1 MVNLPNDKKSEAWI
15 PSPDVEKKSFKWK
28 RLLLGTIFV
37 SLGVTATTVGMASIN
52 YRLTHIVA
60 DGGIVNGRTVRL
72 TAPKNG
78 YLKAFYAKPGIQV
91 KSGQVLAR
99 VDPEVVPQE
108 QYQEKQFGLQLARAE
123 DQQIRRKL
131 ERDKLATEVQSNQ
144 AQLIAARQSL
154 DFLKKQLKTLENQY
168 QAVQAV
174 DIKLATEAVS
184 QKQAAVKLALAE
196 ATAARSDYQ
205 RFQKLQAQ
213 GAVSQQQLDKLRFA
227 SQAADARV
235 RQAQATLRS
244 AQTSLDGAKRGV
256 ALSNQENLDNSLSQQ
271 RSKLQQ
277 AIQEQQM
284 LVNTLTAK
292 VSSSRQQ
299 LNQSLA
305 LSKNRVAPIAIP
317 QKIQSDSQSQKLQA
331 PFNGVVYTTH
341 SEQGEQVSNSQP
353 ILTLL
358 NCNDLW
364 VETVIKADDAVR
376 IDTNKAAKVKLSS
389 TKQTFSGE
397 VDIIQPLGSID
408 INSQSQGVGV
418 KALSS
423 VVPPNLVGQS
433 LMRVTVKI
441 PQTNLHTQSQRFCG
455 IGQSAQVTFS
465 QK

>member
-1 MVNLPNDKKSEAWI
+1 MVNLPNEKSEVWI

-37 SLGVTATTVGMASIN
+37 GLGVTATTVGMASIN
-52 YRLTHIVA
+52 YRLTHIVV
-60 DGGIVNGRTVRL
+60 DGGVVNGRTVRL

-78 YLKAFYAKPGIQV
+78 NLKAFYAKPGIKV

-99 VDPEVVPQE
+99 INPEVVPQE

-123 DQQIRRKL
+123 DEQIQRKL
-131 ERDKLATEVQSNQ
+131 QREQLAGEVQSNQ

-154 DFLKKQLKTLENQY
+154 NFLKNQLQTLENQY

-174 DIKLATEAVS
+174 DVKLAIETVS
-184 QKQAAVKLALAE
+184 QKQAAVKSALAE

-213 GAVSQQQLDKLRFA
+213 GAVSQQKVESLRFA

-235 RQAQATLRS
+235 NQAQAALRS
-244 AQTSLDGAKRGV
+244 AQTALDGAKRGI
-256 ALSNQENLDNSLSQQ
+256 ANQNNLDNSLSQQ

-284 LVNTLTAK
+284 MVNTLGAK
-292 VSSSRQQ
+292 VSSSKLQ

-305 LSKNRVAPIAIP
+305 LSKNRVAPVTIP
-317 QKIQSDSQSQKLQA
+317 QKIQSNSQPQTVQA
-331 PFNGVVYTTH
+331 PFGGVVYTTH

-364 VETVIKADDAVR
+364 VETVMKADDAIR

-397 VDIIQPLGSID
+397 VDIIQPLGSVQS
-408 INSQSQGVGV
+408 INQQSQGVDI

-423 VVPPNLVGQS
+423 VIPPNLVGQS

>member
-1 MVNLPNDKKSEAWI
+1 M
-15 PSPDVEKKSFKWK
+15 
-28 RLLLGTIFV
+28 
-37 SLGVTATTVGMASIN
+37 
-52 YRLTHIVA
+52 
-60 DGGIVNGRTVRL
+60 
-72 TAPKNG
+72 
-78 YLKAFYAKPGIQV
+78 
-91 KSGQVLAR
+91 
-99 VDPEVVPQE
+99 VPQE

-123 DQQIRRKL
+123 DEQIQRKL
-131 ERDKLATEVQSNQ
+131 QREQLAGEVQSNQ

-154 DFLKKQLKTLENQY
+154 DFLNNQLKTLENQY
-168 QAVQAV
+168 QAVRAV
-174 DIKLATEAVS
+174 DVKLATETVS

-213 GAVSQQQLDKLRFA
+213 GAVSQQKVENLRFA

-235 RQAQATLRS
+235 NQAQAALRS
-244 AQTSLDGAKRGV
+244 AQTALDGAKRGI
-256 ALSNQENLDNSLSQQ
+256 ANQNNVDNSLSQQ

-284 LVNTLTAK
+284 MVNTLGAK
-292 VSSSRQQ
+292 VSSSKLQ

-305 LSKNRVAPIAIP
+305 LSKNRVVPVPIP
-317 QKIQSDSQSQKLQA
+317 EKIQSNSQLQTLQA
-331 PFNGVVYTTH
+331 PFSGVVYTTH

-364 VETVIKADDAVR
+364 VETVMKADDAIR

-397 VDIIQPLGSID
+397 VDIIQPLSSVQTT
-408 INSQSQGVGV
+408 NQQSQGVEV

-423 VVPPNLVGQS
+423 VVPPNLIGQS
-433 LMRVTVKI
+433 LMRVTVRI

-455 IGQSAQVTFS
+455 IGTIGTGDI
-465 QK
+465 

>member
-1 MVNLPNDKKSEAWI
+1 MVNLPNDKKSEVWI
-15 PSPDVEKKSFKWK
+15 PSPDVEKKSFPWK

-99 VDPEVVPQE
+99 VDLEVVPQE

-131 ERDKLATEVQSNQ
+131 EREKLATEVQSNQ

-154 DFLKKQLKTLENQY
+154 DFLKNQLITIKNQY

-305 LSKNRVAPIAIP
+305 LSKNRVAPVAIP

>member
-37 SLGVTATTVGMASIN
+37 GLGVTATTVGMASIN
-52 YRLTHIVA
+52 YRLTHIVV
-60 DGGIVNGRTVRL
+60 DSGVVNGRTVRL

-108 QYQEKQFGLQLARAE
+108 QYQEKQLGLQLARAE
-123 DQQIRRKL
+123 NEQIRRKL
-131 ERDKLATEVQSNQ
+131 EREKLATEVQSNQ

-277 AIQEQQM
+277 TIQEQQM

-305 LSKNRVAPIAIP
+305 LSKNRVAPVAIP

-389 TKQTFSGE
+389 TKQTFLGE
-397 VDIIQPLGSID
+397 VDIIQPLGSIG

>member
-1 MVNLPNDKKSEAWI
+1 MVNLPNDKKSEVWI
-15 PSPDVEKKSFKWK
+15 PSPDVEKKSFPWK
-28 RLLLGTIFV
+28 RLLLGTVFV

-52 YRLTHIVA
+52 YRLNHIVV
-60 DGGIVNGRTVRL
+60 DGGVVNGRTVRL

-99 VDPEVVPQE
+99 VDAEVTPQQ

-123 DQQIRRKL
+123 NEKIRRNL
-131 ERDKLATEVQSNQ
+131 EREKLAGEVQSNQ
-144 AQLIAARQSL
+144 AQLTAAKQSL
-154 DFLKKQLKTLENQY
+154 DFLKSQLITLENQY

-235 RQAQATLRS
+235 KQAQATLRS
-244 AQTSLDGAKRGV
+244 AQTALDGAKRGV
-256 ALSNQENLDNSLSQQ
+256 ALSSQENLDNSLSQQ

-277 AIQEQQM
+277 AIQQQQM
-284 LVNTLTAK
+284 IVNTLGAK
-292 VSSSRQQ
+292 VSSSKQQ

-305 LSKNRVAPIAIP
+305 LSKNRLSVAIP
-317 QKIQSDSQSQKLQA
+317 RKIQSNSQPQKLQA

-397 VDIIQPLGSID
+397 VDIIQPLNSAD

>member
-1 MVNLPNDKKSEAWI
+1 MVNLPNEKSEVWI

-37 SLGVTATTVGMASIN
+37 GLGVTATTVGMASIN
-52 YRLTHIVA
+52 YRLTHIVV
-60 DGGIVNGRTVRL
+60 DGGVVNGRTVRL

-78 YLKAFYAKPGIQV
+78 NLKAFYAKPGIKV

-99 VDPEVVPQE
+99 INPEVVPQE

-123 DQQIRRKL
+123 DEQIQRKL
-131 ERDKLATEVQSNQ
+131 AREQLAGEVQSNQ
-144 AQLIAARQSL
+144 AELIAARQSL

-174 DIKLATEAVS
+174 DVKLAIETVS
-184 QKQAAVKLALAE
+184 QKQAAVKSALAE
-196 ATAARSDYQ
+196 ATAARLDYQ
-205 RFQKLQAQ
+205 RFQKLQVQ
-213 GAVSQQQLDKLRFA
+213 GAVSQQKVENLRFA
-227 SQAADARV
+227 SQAADAQV
-235 RQAQATLRS
+235 NQAQAALRS
-244 AQTSLDGAKRGV
+244 AQTALDGAKRGV
-256 ALSNQENLDNSLSQQ
+256 ALSNQNNLDNSLSQQ

-284 LVNTLTAK
+284 MVNTLGAK
-292 VSSSRQQ
+292 VSSSKLQ
-299 LNQSLA
+299 LNQSLT
-305 LSKNRVAPIAIP
+305 LSKNRVAPVTIP
-317 QKIQSDSQSQKLQA
+317 QKIQSNSQPQTVQA
-331 PFNGVVYTTH
+331 PFGGVVYTTH
-341 SEQGEQVSNSQP
+341 SEQGEQVSNLQP

-364 VETVIKADDAVR
+364 VETVMKADDAIR

-397 VDIIQPLGSID
+397 IDIIQPLGSVQS
-408 INSQSQGVGV
+408 INQQSQGVDI

-423 VVPPNLVGQS
+423 VIPPNLVGQS